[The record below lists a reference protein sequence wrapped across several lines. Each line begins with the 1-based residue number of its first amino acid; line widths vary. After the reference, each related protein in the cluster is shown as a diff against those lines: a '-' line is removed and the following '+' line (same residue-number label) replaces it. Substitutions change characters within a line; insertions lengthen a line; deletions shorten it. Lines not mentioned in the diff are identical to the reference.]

1 MKRFFKF
8 AWDFIRAFPRLLLFE
23 LMYKLLLTAL
33 GVPLLGFL
41 VELAMKHAGISYLTG
56 TNLLDFLLS
65 PVTLVILVLLLF
77 VMAFFSIVELS
88 ALIAGFAYTH
98 EGRRITAVGMLRL
111 GAGSFVKAFRGMGIL
126 SFLGFMLIV
135 PAAQFTLTSGIFSLP
150 VLPMLTGLFGESAKW
165 LSIAVFVLLHLLMI
179 WLLSGRWYSLHY
191 LVLTDSRFSECTA
204 KSRSCL
210 SGKRLRTALTLLLW
224 SAVML
229 LAAAVITF
237 GVSFVIIFAVKGF
250 SAPQA
255 ALASSL
261 RVLSYA
267 GEVFSAVSAVFSA
280 PFIVG
285 CLTNRFF
292 RDNAQ
297 DEKIVF
303 PELRERK
310 YPKAVKI
317 ISFTVAAAASVFLN
331 FTYIQEIYRGNVS
344 FRVGIFDNTQIT
356 AHRGFSYAAPENTM
370 YAFEAAAEAGADYI
384 ELDVQQTADGQL
396 VVFHDDTVSRTTNGV
411 GRLSGFTYNEL
422 AELSCGSWFKRGDT
436 DFSDARVPLF
446 SEALEFAAEND
457 MMLNVEIKKSDR
469 TDDTARRAA
478 EMLVEYGLED
488 QCYVTSFAYSA
499 LRETKLVDS
508 GIKTALILNVASPSI
523 YSNLRHIDAVSINYL
538 FASQSTISQAHRSG
552 KRVFVWTV
560 NSRADMERMISMG
573 ADNIITDRPDIAA
586 EEVYSYGMGDFVI
599 SLIENI
605 LG

>member
-8 AWDFIRAFPRLLLFE
+8 AWDFIKAFPRVLLFE

-33 GVPLLGFL
+33 GVPFLAFLLNI
-41 VELAMKHAGISYLTG
+41 AMEHAGISYLTG
-56 TNLLDFLLS
+56 DNLLEFLLS
-65 PVTLVILVLLLF
+65 PVTLGILVLLLF

-98 EGRRITAVGMLRL
+98 EGRKITAVGMLRL
-111 GAGSFVKAFRGMGIL
+111 GAGSFIKAFRGMGIL

-135 PAAQFTLTSGIFSLP
+135 PLAQFTLTSGIFSMP
-150 VLPMLTGLFGESAKW
+150 VMPMLTGLFGESAKW
-165 LSIAVFVLLHLLMI
+165 LSIVVFAMLHILII

-191 LVLTDSRFSECTA
+191 LVLTGSKFSECTA
-204 KSRSCL
+204 KSRKCL
-210 SGKRLRTALTLLLW
+210 SGKRFRTALTLLLW
-224 SAVML
+224 SFIML

-237 GVSFVIIFAVKGF
+237 GLSFIIIFAVRGF

-255 ALASSL
+255 ALSSSL

-267 GEVFSAVSAVFSA
+267 GEVFAAVSAVFSA
-280 PFIVG
+280 PFIMG
-285 CLTNRFF
+285 CLTSRFF
-292 RDNAQ
+292 RDTVQ
-297 DEKIVF
+297 EEKIVF
-303 PELRERK
+303 PELKERK
-310 YPKAVKI
+310 YPRAVKI
-317 ISFTVAAAASVFLN
+317 ICFTVAAAAGVFLN

-344 FRVGIFDNTQIT
+344 FRVGIFDNTQVT

-396 VVFHDDTVSRTTNGV
+396 VVFHDDTVSRTTDGI
-411 GRLSGFTYNEL
+411 GSLSSFTYNEL
-422 AELSCGSWFKRGDT
+422 AELSCGSWFRKGDR

-446 SEALEFAAEND
+446 SEALEFAADND
-457 MMLNVEIKKSDR
+457 IMLNVEIKKSDR

-499 LRETKLVDS
+499 LREAKQVDE

-523 YSNLRHIDAVSINYL
+523 YSNLRYIDAVSINFL
-538 FASQSTISQAHRSG
+538 FANQSVISNAHRSG

-560 NSRADMERMISMG
+560 NTRADMERMISMG

-599 SLIENI
+599 SLIERV